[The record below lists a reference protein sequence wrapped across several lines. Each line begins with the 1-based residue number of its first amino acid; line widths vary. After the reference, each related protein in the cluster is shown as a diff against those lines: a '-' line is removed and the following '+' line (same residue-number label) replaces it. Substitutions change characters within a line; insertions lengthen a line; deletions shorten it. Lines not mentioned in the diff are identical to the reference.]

1 MPSPHRLA
9 VRVRYPESDPM
20 GRLHHR
26 VHLVY
31 FEMGRTELLRERG
44 LSYREMEAQGRHIA
58 IAEVRCRYR
67 AAAMYDEELI
77 VETWVEEV
85 RGARVEF
92 GNRLVREDGGGG
104 GGGGGRTV
112 LAEARITGAL
122 IGPDGRPMRFTAE
135 EIALLARASQRSAA
149 SQSSSGPSSTNGA
162 AP

>member
-20 GRLHHR
+20 GRLHHS

-44 LSYREMEAQGRHIA
+44 LSYREMEAQGRHLA

-67 AAAMYDEELI
+67 AAAMYDEDLI

-104 GGGGGRTV
+104 GRTV

-122 IGPDGRPMRFTAE
+122 VGADGRPMRFTAE

-149 SQSSSGPSSTNGA
+149 SQSSSGPSSTDGA

>member
-1 MPSPHRLA
+1 MPAVHRLA
-9 VRVRYPESDPM
+9 VRVRYPEADPM
-20 GRLHHR
+20 GRLHHS

-44 LSYREMEAQGRHIA
+44 LSYREMEAQGRYIA

-92 GNRLVREDGGGG
+92 GNRIVRED
-104 GGGGGRTV
+104 GGGRTV

-122 IGPDGRPMRFTAE
+122 VGLDGRPMRFTAE
-135 EIALLARASQRSAA
+135 EIALLARASQ
-149 SQSSSGPSSTNGA
+149 SSSGPSTSTDGA

>member
-104 GGGGGRTV
+104 GGAGGGGRTV

-122 IGPDGRPMRFTAE
+122 VGPDGRPMRFTAE
-135 EIALLARASQRSAA
+135 EIALLARASQ
-149 SQSSSGPSSTNGA
+149 SSSGPSTSTDGA